1 MFIGH
6 QAAGFAGK
14 RLAPRTSLGLLIAAP
29 MLLDFLWPVFLLAGV
44 EHVRF
49 DAHATKFTKLDFY
62 DYPWSHSLLMT
73 IVWGIVAGA
82 IYWAA
87 TKYTRGAVVLAV
99 LVVSHWFFDLITHRP
114 DLPLYPGGPRYGLG
128 LWNSFGGTIAV
139 EVALFAIGMEIYLR
153 SSKPRDR
160 TGVIA
165 FWSLIAFLLIIYFV
179 NAKSTPPE
187 DFRVIAWAGLSALL
201 IPIWAWWID
210 RHRAVS

>member
-6 QAAGFAGK
+6 QAAGFAAK

-49 DAHATKFTKLDFY
+49 DAQATKFTKLDFY
-62 DYPWSHSLLMT
+62 DYPWSHSLLMS
-73 IVWGIVAGA
+73 IVWGVVAGA

-87 TKYTRGAVVLAV
+87 TKYARGAVVLAA
-99 LVVSHWFFDLITHRP
+99 LVVSHWFLDLVTHRP
-114 DLPLYPGGPRYGLG
+114 DLPLYPGGPKYGLG
-128 LWNSFGGTIAV
+128 LWNSFGMTIAV
-139 EVALFAIGMEIYLR
+139 EVAIFAIGMEIYLR
-153 SSKPRDR
+153 TSKPRDR

-165 FWSLIAFLLIIYFV
+165 FWALIAFLLIIYFM

-187 DFRVIAWAGLSALL
+187 DFRVIAWAGLSAVL